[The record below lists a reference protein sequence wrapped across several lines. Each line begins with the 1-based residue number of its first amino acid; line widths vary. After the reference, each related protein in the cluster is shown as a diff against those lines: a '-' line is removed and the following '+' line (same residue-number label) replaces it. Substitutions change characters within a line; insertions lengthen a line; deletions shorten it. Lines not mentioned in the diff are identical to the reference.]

1 MRHCHKFIILLAA
14 SLIPAY
20 ASAESPYWEQKT
32 SLYELL
38 PINGDDIVFV
48 GNSITDGGEFAELFD
63 MPNIKNRGISSDVVK
78 GVEKRIGQIL
88 ANPPAKIFLLIG
100 INDISHNLSASQIA
114 SEYERLVARIRAE
127 APSTRL
133 YLQSV
138 MPVDNSFGR
147 YKNLFGRE
155 KVIPDLNAKI
165 REIAEKHD
173 ADYIDLWPALADPQ
187 TGRLRKE
194 FTNDG
199 LHLTGRGYK
208 AWTEAIRPFVKT
220 TTTENQ

>member
-48 GNSITDGGEFAELFD
+48 GNSITDGGEFAELFG

-88 ANPPAKIFLLIG
+88 AT
-100 INDISHNLSASQIA
+100 SHNLSASQIA